1 MVSISPRAISIR
13 RSRYKGMTANK
24 TVLCSIC
31 SLRPIQARSF
41 SGERCGWL

>member
-13 RSRYKGMTANK
+13 RSRYKAANK